1 MRKLA
6 FIAEDVISVFKKR
19 DAVLAKV
26 EMLNAKTSKLQA
38 TFLDHMIGK
47 CKAKEA
53 PLFDAAFTAESQRI
67 LITLLLRFDRLRCLV
82 QGATE

>member
-6 FIAEDVISVFKKR
+6 KIAEDVISVFKSR

-38 TFLDHMIGK
+38 IFLEHMIDK
-47 CKAKEA
+47 CKAKQA
-53 PLFDAAFTAESQRI
+53 PLFDVAFTDES
-67 LITLLLRFDRLRCLV
+67 
-82 QGATE
+82 